1 MDIQFLSNV
10 SIFKSLSQSE
20 LEEFAALW
28 TPVQKEKNQTVFRK
42 GDPGHTMYLI
52 DKGAVEVNLHT
63 ENGEQITLTTL
74 QKGDLFGELTLFDN
88 SPRTATAKVL
98 DKADLFEISR
108 DKFLGFLKSHSEVS
122 LAMLAMLGK
131 RLRDTN
137 KMMEKQ
143 VARNANVE
151 MDRKLTFGER
161 LSDKFAEFIGS
172 WTFIVTF
179 LVIMISWILFNTVM
193 MFFKPVNPYP
203 FLLLTLILSSM
214 AAMQAPIIMMS
225 QNRQAK
231 KDRLLAEI
239 DYKVNLKSEVWLQE
253 LHMKMDEIRA
263 KEIRGLITELGELK
277 NNQGGLI
284 QKHLDRH
291 IETLNKLLVDK
302 S

>member
-1 MDIQFLSNV
+1 MDINFLSSV
-10 SIFKSLSQSE
+10 SIFKSLSQRE
-20 LEEFAALW
+20 LEEFSALW
-28 TPVQKEKNQTVFRK
+28 MPLQKEKNQTIFRK
-42 GDPGHTMYLI
+42 GDPGQTMYLI
-52 DKGAVEVNLHT
+52 YEGVVEVNLHT

-88 SPRTATAKVL
+88 SPRTATARVL
-98 DKADLFEISR
+98 DKTNLFEISR
-108 DKFLGFLKSHSEVS
+108 DKFLGFLKTHPEVS
-122 LAMLAMLGK
+122 LAMLSMLGK

-137 KMMEKQ
+137 NMMEKQ

-151 MDRKLTFGER
+151 MDRKLTFAER
-161 LSDKFAEFIGS
+161 LSDKFAGFIGS
-172 WTFIVTF
+172 WTFISIFITLTV
-179 LVIMISWILFNTVM
+179 SWIVLNSYKILFHAVD
-193 MFFKPVNPYP
+193 PYP
-203 FLLLTLILSSM
+203 FLLLTMVLTSL

-253 LHMKMDEIRA
+253 LHLKMDEIRA

-277 NNQGGLI
+277 NNQGGIL
-284 QKHLDRH
+284 QQHLDKH